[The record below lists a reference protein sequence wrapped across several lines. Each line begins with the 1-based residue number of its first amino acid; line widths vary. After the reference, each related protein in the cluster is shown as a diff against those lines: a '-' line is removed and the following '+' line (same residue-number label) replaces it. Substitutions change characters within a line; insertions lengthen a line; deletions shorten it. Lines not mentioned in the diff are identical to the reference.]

1 MTHVKI
7 EVVAGPPLLN
17 LQTLFVSLPEQPL
30 CTPAL
35 DRILIRP
42 FFRQLSQV
50 VIIMIKELR
59 T

>member
-7 EVVAGPPLLN
+7 EVVAAAIVN